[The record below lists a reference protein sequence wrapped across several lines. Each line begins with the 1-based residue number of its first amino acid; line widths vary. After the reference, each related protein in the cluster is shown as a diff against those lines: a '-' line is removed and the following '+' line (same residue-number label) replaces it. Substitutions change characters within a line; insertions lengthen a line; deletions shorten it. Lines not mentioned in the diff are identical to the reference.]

1 MSAPMANRND
11 GLEPGE
17 VAFVERLARDLPGV
31 SELLE
36 AHRRD
41 NDFAVLPYVFMGAY
55 LWPWFLEHFRS
66 KDARLRSA
74 AIAYVDSLE
83 RELAA
88 EDNATRNLIQ
98 IEFVEWLQNSDPAL
112 DDVRKALPPRLGRS
126 VARGD

>member
-1 MSAPMANRND
+1 MANRND
-11 GLEPGE
+11 GLEPGD
-17 VAFVERLARDLPGV
+17 VAFIERLARDLPGL

-41 NDFAVLPYVFMGAY
+41 NDFTVLPYVFMGAY

-74 AIAYVDSLE
+74 AIAYLDSLE

-88 EDNATRNLIQ
+88 EDNATRNLVQ

-112 DDVRKALPPRLGRS
+112 DDVR
-126 VARGD
+126 RGTAAPIGP